1 MARPSK
7 TGLDYFPFDVDF
19 FQDIKVRKLIKYQG
33 CRAIPV
39 YTFLLCRVYQGGYY
53 LEWDEDLP
61 FVISEATGY
70 DEEYVKQVVNS
81 CTDIGLFSA
90 DLFQQNSILTSRG
103 IQERYKT
110 VTALTKRK
118 AVISEYSL
126 INSEET
132 RVKSEKTP
140 ENSVFS
146 TQRKEKKSK
155 ENKRE
160 DNDES
165 LSGSPPDFVLRELE
179 DLKNKSDP
187 PELRAS
193 PLTLDDLEQELKE
206 NRYLLETACMTRKVS
221 PDEFIAALT
230 EFFADKRAIGH
241 KPKST
246 QDVTQH
252 FLNWL
257 PKWKIRQAEAPKG
270 GKLTQAVHAAVSA
283 ANSSEFF
290 TFQDI
295 NGR

>member
-53 LEWDEDLP
+53 LKWDEDLP

-70 DEEYVKQVVNS
+70 DEEYVNQVINS

-90 DLFQQNSILTSRG
+90 DLFRQNQILTSKG

-118 AVISEYSL
+118 EVISEYSL
-126 INSEET
+126 INSEEIPVNSEET
-132 RVKSEKTP
+132 PVNSGKSA
-140 ENSVFS
+140 
-146 TQRKEKKSK
+146 QRKENKKK

-165 LSGSPPDFVLRELE
+165 LSGSPPAFVQRELN

-187 PELRAS
+187 PEFRAA
-193 PLTLDDLEQELKE
+193 PLTLDEIEGRLRD
-206 NRYLLETACMTRKVS
+206 NRFLLETACMSKKVT
-221 PDEFIAALT
+221 PAEFLEALK
-230 EFFADKRAIGH
+230 EFFADKRATRH
-241 KPKST
+241 SWKSE
-246 QDVTQH
+246 QDATQH

-257 PKWKIRQAEAPKG
+257 PKWKQRQAEAPKG
-270 GKLTQAVHAAVSA
+270 GKLTQAIKSAVTA
-283 ANSSEFF
+283 ANEGEYF
-290 TFQDI
+290 TFNDV
-295 NGR
+295 NTR

>member
-19 FQDIKVRKLIKYQG
+19 FQDIKVRKLIKYRG
-33 CRAIPV
+33 CEAVSV
-39 YTFLLCRVYQGGYY
+39 YAFLLCRVYENGYY
-53 LEWDEDLP
+53 LHFDEDMP
-61 FVISEATGY
+61 FFISEATGC
-70 DEEYVKQVVNS
+70 EEEFVNKVVDT
-81 CTDIGLFSA
+81 CATVGLFSA
-90 DLFQQNSILTSRG
+90 DLFRQNEILTSKG

-110 VTALTKRK
+110 ITALTKRK

-132 RVKSEKTP
+132 PVKSEETP
-140 ENSVFS
+140 ENSGKS

-179 DLKNKSDP
+179 ALKNKSDP
-187 PELRAS
+187 PELRAA

-221 PDEFIAALT
+221 PEEFIAALT